1 MTSWKSSRRLSR
13 LPSAAGW
20 RGVDLLVGAETR
32 PHRDLDLAVN
42 VDEYTRWMTTLEG
55 LGYIIETDWLPLRVE
70 LAASGERWME
80 RPPRPI

>member
-1 MTSWKSSRRLSR
+1 
-13 LPSAAGW
+13 
-20 RGVDLLVGAETR
+20 
-32 PHRDLDLAVN
+32 
-42 VDEYTRWMTTLEG
+42 MTTLEE